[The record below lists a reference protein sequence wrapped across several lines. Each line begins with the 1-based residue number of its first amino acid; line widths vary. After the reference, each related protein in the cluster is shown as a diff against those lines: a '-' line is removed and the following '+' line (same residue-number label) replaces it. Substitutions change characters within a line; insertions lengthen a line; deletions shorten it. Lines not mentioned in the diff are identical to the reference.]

1 MKYQILNNGLKI
13 PIMGFGTARL
23 KGRECFNVLNNALE
37 CGYRLIDTAQM
48 YKNHK
53 DIAKVLKE
61 SQIPRKELFIES
73 KISQNLSYL
82 QAKDMIY
89 KILDELGLEYLD
101 LLLIHEPYENSLQIY
116 DTMQEA
122 FENKLIKSLGVSNFN
137 ENLLFDFIQKVTIKP
152 VINQCETHLLYQQ
165 KSLHKALQKHDIFLQ
180 SWSPFIA
187 NKNKIFNHP
196 LLLCMAKKYSKTPAQ
211 IILNF
216 LYKLG
221 ILLIPKSSNLQRM
234 KQNLQIFD
242 FELEDEDTQKLIYLD
257 QNKSFFGWYD

>member
-13 PIMGFGTARL
+13 PIVGFGTARL
-23 KGRECFNVLNNALE
+23 QGRECFKVLNNALE

-89 KILDELGLEYLD
+89 KILDELDLEYLD

-116 DTMQEA
+116 DAMQEA

-180 SWSPFIA
+180 SWGPFIA

-242 FELEDEDTQKLIYLD
+242 FELEDEDTK
-257 QNKSFFGWYD
+257 N

>member
-23 KGRECFNVLNNALE
+23 QERECFNVLNNALE

-116 DTMQEA
+116 DAMQEA

-137 ENLLFDFIQKVTIKP
+137 ENLLFDFI
-152 VINQCETHLLYQQ
+152 
-165 KSLHKALQKHDIFLQ
+165 
-180 SWSPFIA
+180 
-187 NKNKIFNHP
+187 
-196 LLLCMAKKYSKTPAQ
+196 
-211 IILNF
+211 
-216 LYKLG
+216 
-221 ILLIPKSSNLQRM
+221 
-234 KQNLQIFD
+234 
-242 FELEDEDTQKLIYLD
+242 
-257 QNKSFFGWYD
+257 

>member
-1 MKYQILNNGLKI
+1 
-13 PIMGFGTARL
+13 
-23 KGRECFNVLNNALE
+23 
-37 CGYRLIDTAQM
+37 
-48 YKNHK
+48 
-53 DIAKVLKE
+53 
-61 SQIPRKELFIES
+61 
-73 KISQNLSYL
+73 
-82 QAKDMIY
+82 
-89 KILDELGLEYLD
+89 
-101 LLLIHEPYENSLQIY
+101 
-116 DTMQEA
+116 
-122 FENKLIKSLGVSNFN
+122 
-137 ENLLFDFIQKVTIKP
+137 
-152 VINQCETHLLYQQ
+152 
-165 KSLHKALQKHDIFLQ
+165 HDIFLQ